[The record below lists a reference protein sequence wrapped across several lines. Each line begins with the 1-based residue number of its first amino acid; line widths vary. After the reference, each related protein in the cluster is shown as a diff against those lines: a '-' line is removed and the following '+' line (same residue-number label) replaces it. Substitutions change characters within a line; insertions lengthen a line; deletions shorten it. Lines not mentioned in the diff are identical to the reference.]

1 MPRDTESIKHP
12 LHTNPAE
19 AISWGGFQRGGIWNI
34 YPNSIGVPAGRR
46 RGRFATMESLKKVQS
61 RYWAKGIPL
70 GMELELELPSSMQ
83 PESCYCGLS
92 CDECSNNNQGEFEE
106 GTCDA

>member
-1 MPRDTESIKHP
+1 MPRDTQSIKHP

-19 AISWGGFQRGGIWNI
+19 AISYGGFSRGGIWNI

-70 GMELELELPSSMQ
+70 GMELELELPSNMSS
-83 PESCYCGLS
+83 PSCYCGLD
-92 CDECSNNNQGEFEE
+92 CDNLLQQQSW
-106 GTCDA
+106 